1 MVGWWVGWVGWR
13 MGEWV
18 VGRRGGGGGG
28 GRGGEYVGVLNN
40 SNVN

>member
-1 MVGWWVGWVGWR
+1 